1 MPFDLINIKDPSFL
15 KDLSNAECKVLAQDI
30 RDFLIQ
36 SLSETGGHLSSNL
49 GVVELTIALHKVFDS
64 PKDKLI
70 FDVGHQSY
78 THKILTGRA
87 SMFGSLRQFHGLS
100 GFLKHDESI
109 HDIYEAGH
117 SSTSIAAAAGME
129 FAKQYNGNGHKII
142 PIIGDGA
149 LTSGMAL
156 EALNFLGAHP
166 DHQPIII
173 LNDNEMSISQN
184 IGYLANILNSIRSK
198 AGYRKLKSKTKRLI
212 PKFLYK
218 LTSKVERGIKG
229 FVTGN
234 TLFDDLGF
242 SYYGPINGHDFKELE
257 KYLQMAKKINK
268 PCVIHVLTEKG
279 KGYKWSEGDQSGY
292 WHGVGPF
299 DIETGAPKNV
309 VEKNWYSYSQI
320 IAKYMMDY
328 ASNNKDFHIVIPAMI
343 QGSAMKEFQMMYP
356 TRITDV
362 GIAEQMAVTMS
373 SGLALEGIDVFTPI
387 YSTFIQ
393 RAYDQ
398 VNHDVARQKA
408 KVIFGIDRAGLV
420 GADGET
426 HQGIF
431 DIPLLRHIPNMVIAH
446 PRNAKQAFMLL
457 NYAFKE
463 NTNPFALRYE
473 RATVFYD
480 FEAEGIPSELATC
493 SWELVKK
500 GTKAT
505 FISFGTIIEEVV
517 NAYEDEKLDV
527 GVVDARFIKP
537 LDESMLHQILK
548 QETPIILYEEGIYSG
563 GFASAVLEFAAI
575 HHYDMTRVHI
585 MAIQDDY
592 VPQGTKQE
600 LLKEL
605 NLDLASIILKTKEII

>member
-1 MPFDLINIKDPSFL
+1 MSYDLTKIKDPAFL
-15 KDLSNAECKVLAQDI
+15 KDLSTSECKELAQDI
-30 RDFLIQ
+30 RDFLIH

-49 GVVELTIALHKVFDS
+49 GVVELTIALHKTFDS
-64 PKDKLI
+64 PNDKLI
-70 FDVGHQSY
+70 FDVVHQSY

-87 SMFGSLRQFHGLS
+87 SQFDSLRQYQGLS
-100 GFLKHDESI
+100 GFLKRDESI
-109 HDIYEAGH
+109 HDVYEGGH

-129 FAKQYNGNGHKII
+129 FAKLYNGNGKKII
-142 PIIGDGA
+142 AIIGDGA

-166 DHQPIII
+166 EHQPVII
-173 LNDNEMSISQN
+173 LNDNEMSISKN
-184 IGYLANILNSIRSK
+184 IGYLANMLNSIRGK

-229 FVTGN
+229 FITDN

-242 SYYGPINGHDFKELE
+242 SYYGPINGHDFKELD
-257 KYLQMAKKINK
+257 KYLRIAKKISK

-279 KGYKWSEGDQSGY
+279 KGYSWSEGDKSGY

-299 DIETGAPKNV
+299 DIDTGIPTKV
-309 VEKNWYSYSQI
+309 QEKNMYSFSQI
-320 IAKYMMDY
+320 ISKYMLNY
-328 ASNNKDFHIVIPAMI
+328 AENHKKFHIVIPAMI
-343 QGSAMKEFQMMYP
+343 QGSAMKEFEMKYP

-362 GIAEQMAVTMS
+362 GIAEQMAVTMA
-373 SGLALEGIDVFTPI
+373 SGLALEGVDVFTPI

-431 DIPLLRHIPNMVIAH
+431 DIPLLRHIPHMTIAH
-446 PRNAKQAFMLL
+446 PRNATQAFMLL
-457 NYAFKE
+457 NYAFEK
-463 NTNPFALRYE
+463 NTGPFAIRYE
-473 RATVFYD
+473 RANTSYD
-480 FEAEGIPSELATC
+480 FDLGIPSTIATC
-493 SWELVKK
+493 SWEVLKD
-500 GTKAT
+500 GTQAT
-505 FISFGTIIEEVV
+505 FIGFGSMIEKVLD
-517 NAYEDEKLDV
+517 AYEEDTLDV

-537 LDESMLHQILK
+537 LDEKVLHQILK
-548 QETPIILYEEGIYSG
+548 QNTPIILYEESIFFG
-563 GFASAVLEFAAI
+563 GFASAVLEFGAI
-575 HHYDMTRVHI
+575 HHYDMSKVHV
-585 MAIQDDY
+585 MAIHDEY
-592 VPQGTKQE
+592 VEQGTKEE

-605 NLDLASIILKTKEII
+605 KLDLTSIIKKTKEII